1 MKRILVIIFLF
12 ASSLAFTQNNM
23 QDIIFSI
30 DGKIIKNCSIVKVA
44 PDRVRYAQSEKLYEI
59 DAKAYVKKGVFF
71 SLEAERQFYKTQ
83 LKQLPDSI
91 KEYTYGKTNY
101 EKLYKTHHRATV
113 MRNFGIGM
121 TAGGLISV
129 SYGVY
134 LMRSDEVHPDSKGI
148 SGRELSGLGLVFL
161 GVVSSS
167 TGVPFLLIGE
177 IQRNRTRKRMKS
189 CIQENATLT
198 AGLTS
203 NGFGLTFKF

>member
-12 ASSLAFTQNNM
+12 GSSLAFTQNNM

-30 DGKIIKNCSIVKVA
+30 DGKIIKNCSIVKVTLK
-44 PDRVRYAQSEKLYEI
+44 RVRYAQSEKLYEI

-71 SLEAERQFYKTQ
+71 SLEAERLFYKTQ

-101 EKLYKTHHRATV
+101 GKLYKTHHRATV

-129 SYGVY
+129 TYGTY
-134 LMRSDEVHPDSKGI
+134 LMRSDDVNSNSKGL
-148 SGRELSGLGLVFL
+148 SSQELSGLGLVFL
-161 GVVSSS
+161 GVVSTS
-167 TGVPFLLIGE
+167 TGVPFLIIGE
-177 IQRNRTRKRMKS
+177 IQRNRTRKKMRN
-189 CIQENATLT
+189 CIQQNITLT
-198 AGLTS
+198 AGQTS
-203 NGFGLTFKF
+203 NGFGLTLKF